1 MTGQSELRGFCCCPR
16 RHRERAVAITAK
28 PARGFEIGV
37 SGETGRTD
45 CFVPME
51 SSIGRWALACT
62 EYRRSSRSSNSSLN
76 PSIPGMYRP
85 YKHIYYTY
93 TNTAARLP

>member
-1 MTGQSELRGFCCCPR
+1 MTGQSEVRGFCCCPR

-37 SGETGRTD
+37 SGETGRPD

-51 SSIGRWALACT
+51 SSIRRWALACT
-62 EYRRSSRSSNSSLN
+62 EYRRSSSSNSSLN
-76 PSIPGMYRP
+76 PSMP
-85 YKHIYYTY
+85 
-93 TNTAARLP
+93 